1 MTIHPIHNI
10 LKYMELEVFVVTYV
24 KHCDAYT
31 EYQTTIDRIETMNC
45 QIVGGLQEVNNKRTE
60 ENTEV
65 IN

>member
-1 MTIHPIHNI
+1 M
-10 LKYMELEVFVVTYV
+10 YV

-65 IN
+65 INQIANRLVDTVERSG

>member
-1 MTIHPIHNI
+1 M
-10 LKYMELEVFVVTYV
+10 YV